1 MNSIKMLIH
10 VLPKICKSR
19 GDLLKFNN
27 FNEQNY

>member
-10 VLPKICKSR
+10 VLPKIRKSR

-27 FNEQNY
+27 LNE